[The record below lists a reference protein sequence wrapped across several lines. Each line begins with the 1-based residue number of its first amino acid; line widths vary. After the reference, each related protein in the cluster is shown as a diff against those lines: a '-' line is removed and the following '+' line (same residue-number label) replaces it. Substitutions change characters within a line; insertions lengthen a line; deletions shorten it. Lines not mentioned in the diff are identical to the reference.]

1 MLNQVDA
8 EKQNLNFVVTD
19 AKSSREKKA
28 IDDIQI
34 RYLRAKWD
42 HYIDSKLAQLE
53 LTTDHFEEMSPVIEI
68 EDEIMKNKMEYMYSY
83 IDFRSDRHRAR
94 ERFVKHVNKK
104 STIEDIGGLL
114 DRFVLDSKANTE
126 FFQPE
131 HHILE
136 KPKYATKDVTEAD
149 LFWQAGYLA
158 TAEPIKPNWLDDNTD
173 YDKQPTLMANIRKET
188 VEQVMFQD
196 AHRDHSIDSLT
207 AEDKQEIILFHSFK

>member
-136 KPKYATKDVTEAD
+136 KPKYAAQDVTEAD
-149 LFWQAGYLA
+149 LFW
-158 TAEPIKPNWLDDNTD
+158 
-173 YDKQPTLMANIRKET
+173 
-188 VEQVMFQD
+188 
-196 AHRDHSIDSLT
+196 
-207 AEDKQEIILFHSFK
+207 

>member
-8 EKQNLNFVVTD
+8 EKQNLKFVVTD

-28 IDDIQI
+28 IDEIQI

-53 LTTDHFEEMSPVIEI
+53 LTTDHFEEITPVIEV

-126 FFQPE
+126 FF
-131 HHILE
+131 
-136 KPKYATKDVTEAD
+136 
-149 LFWQAGYLA
+149 
-158 TAEPIKPNWLDDNTD
+158 
-173 YDKQPTLMANIRKET
+173 
-188 VEQVMFQD
+188 
-196 AHRDHSIDSLT
+196 
-207 AEDKQEIILFHSFK
+207 